1 MTALVTVSA
10 PVAFEEAG
18 DVPWDVERR
27 VTRLNQR
34 YVQCLDA
41 KRLEDWVRFFAEDG
55 LYRIYP
61 RENLAAGLPACLLYL
76 DGRKM
81 MRDRIL
87 CLREVI
93 LYADHAVRHFLGPPA
108 IRDEGGG
115 RYSVT
120 TNVLVIHSDSE
131 GHSQIFCAGEY
142 RDRIAERDGTLLF
155 LEKTVV
161 VDTFTV
167 PSHLSHPV

>member
-1 MTALVTVSA
+1 MTA
-10 PVAFEEAG
+10 VAELARPILMTDG
-18 DVPWDVERR
+18 PDVPWDIERR
-27 VTRLNQR
+27 LVRLNQR
-34 YVQCLDA
+34 YVQSLDA
-41 KRLEDWVRFFAEDG
+41 KRLEEWPTFFFAEG

-61 RENLAAGLPACLLYL
+61 RENLEAGLPACLLYL
-76 DGRKM
+76 EGHAM

-93 LYADHAVRHFLGPPA
+93 LYADNAVRHFLGAPA
-108 IRDEGGG
+108 IRDEGDGI
-115 RYSVT
+115 YTVS
-120 TNVLVIHSDSE
+120 TNVLVIHSDIE

-142 RDRIAERDGTLLF
+142 RDRVADRDGRLAF
-155 LEKTVV
+155 LEKSVI